1 MHVIISCIILI
12 YCIHKASQA
21 MKKPK
26 VKRIQSAEICY
37 KQRNIDYEKSRKEAI
52 WQAKEREKELIQA
65 EKARQKKEQAK
76 ADKIFLMQ
84 QLETI
89 SDMILSVDEEL
100 NQINQSIN
108 IDIALRSYDKEIKDR
123 KRKEQIVKKL
133 LTLETRQHTLETK
146 LAKANYTIQAG

>member
-1 MHVIISCIILI
+1 MHIIISCIILI

-26 VKRIQSAEICY
+26 VKRIHSAEVCY
-37 KQRNIDYEKSRKEAI
+37 NQRKIDYEKSRKEAI
-52 WQAKEREKELIQA
+52 KQAKEHEKELIQA
-65 EKARQKKEQAK
+65 EKQRQKKEQAQ

-89 SDMILSVDEEL
+89 SDIILSVDEEL
-100 NQINQSIN
+100 NQINQAIN
-108 IDIALRSYDKEIKDR
+108 IDMAIQSYDKEIRDR

-133 LTLETRQHTLETK
+133 LTLETRQHALETK
-146 LAKANYTIQAG
+146 LAKTVYIINGP

>member
-1 MHVIISCIILI
+1 MHAIISCIILI
-12 YCIHKASQA
+12 YCIYKASQA

-37 KQRNIDYEKSRKEAI
+37 KQRSIDYEKSRKEAI

-65 EKARQKKEQAK
+65 EKARQKKEQAE

-84 QLETI
+84 QLEI
-89 SDMILSVDEEL
+89 VSDMLLSVDEEL
-100 NQINQSIN
+100 NQINQAIN

-133 LTLETRQHTLETK
+133 LTLETRQHALETK
-146 LAKANYTIQAG
+146 LVKAEYIIQAG